1 VTWLVLVVRIDTWQR
16 GSTRVS
22 RSREWDCVMLHCRL
36 PVAYNRLLVLH
47 CIALHCIVLHRSL
60 GLGGFLLLN
69 SHLPSWLLML
79 AVPLEEGDL
88 RSWSGDLGPEIFA
101 LYGKRQPR
109 QSKKRLV
116 SCVCSLFQNSDKIL
130 ARRRS
135 QHVPVRMIVLV
146 SLFALA

>member
-60 GLGGFLLLN
+60 GGFLLLN

-88 RSWSGDLGPEIFA
+88 GPEI
-101 LYGKRQPR
+101 
-109 QSKKRLV
+109 LV
-116 SCVCSLFQNSDKIL
+116 RRSSHCTVRDNQDSPKSVWCRACAHCFKIL
-130 ARRRS
+130 TKS
-135 QHVPVRMIVLV
+135 
-146 SLFALA
+146 SLAEDPSMFPFE